1 MTFKSVTFGNLY
13 LEPSRN
19 GIYKSKQY
27 SGSGTALIKMEEL
40 FNKKFIGEEISHLDM
55 YELSESEKERFLVK
69 EGDLIF
75 SRTSV
80 VPEGVGKCSIITN
93 LSSDLA
99 FESNLIR
106 VRLDNKTVNPLYC
119 FYYFQTS
126 SGRGKIIAISNGVAV
141 RTIRG
146 SDLTN
151 ITIELPSLKNQ
162 TEIVNILSPYD
173 DLIENNRRR
182 IQLLEEAARLLYQ
195 EWFVRLRFP
204 GHEHTKIVDGV
215 PEGWR
220 KSPLSE
226 LCELINYGYTES
238 AVNEEIGPK
247 FLRITDIVPSFI
259 NWDSVPYCK
268 IEESKKEKFLL
279 KEGDIV
285 IARTGATVGYAK
297 RINKRHPESVYASY
311 LVRLRINSE
320 IDNKIVGILLESDFY
335 KEFVKSNISGAA
347 QPNANAKVLT
357 RFELLVAPKKIQ
369 QEFCDIISPI
379 LDQKE
384 ILQDLSQQLINARDL
399 LLPRLMN
406 GVIPV

>member
-1 MTFKSVTFGNLY
+1 MSWRKEKLSNICHMKTGKLDSNAAVPDGEFPFFTCAQETYRINIAAYDTEAVLLGGNNAAGIFPLKY
-13 LEPSRN
+13 YNGPFNAYQRTYILESLDS
-19 GIYKSKQY
+19 SK
-27 SGSGTALIKMEEL
+27 
-40 FNKKFIGEEISHLDM
+40 
-55 YELSESEKERFLVK
+55 LSTRFLYYALK
-69 EGDLIF
+69 PALSLF
-75 SRTSV
+75 QSA
-80 VPEGVGKCSIITN
+80 SIGAATQYLTKPILEN
-93 LSSDLA
+93 
-99 FESNLIR
+99 
-106 VRLDNKTVNPLYC
+106 
-119 FYYFQTS
+119 FQ
-126 SGRGKIIAISNGVAV
+126 IS
-141 RTIRG
+141 
-146 SDLTN
+146 
-151 ITIELPSLKNQ
+151 LPSIESQNK
-162 TEIVNILSPYD
+162 IVSILSVYD

>member
-1 MTFKSVTFGNLY
+1 MSWSIIPLGDIAEF
-13 LEPSRN
+13 RN
-19 GIYKSKQY
+19 GLNYTQKNQGEGLPVINVKDFQDRSIPDYNGLDEINPIGLINEESLLKDGDIIFVRSNGNKDLIGRSMYISDPPSNLSFSAFCIRARIKEPEY
-27 SGSGTALIKMEEL
+27 SRFYAYFFRSPNFRKKLSLLGSGTNISNLNQQVL
-40 FNKKFIGEEISHLDM
+40 KKIE
-55 YELSESEKERFLVK
+55 
-69 EGDLIF
+69 
-75 SRTSV
+75 
-80 VPEGVGKCSIITN
+80 VPHPSIIQQ
-93 LSSDLA
+93 
-99 FESNLIR
+99 
-106 VRLDNKTVNPLYC
+106 K
-119 FYYFQTS
+119 
-126 SGRGKIIAISNGVAV
+126 AV
-141 RTIRG
+141 V
-146 SDLTN
+146 D
-151 ITIELPSLKNQ
+151 
-162 TEIVNILSPYD
+162 ILSPYD
-173 DLIENNRRR
+173 DLIDNNRRR

-215 PEGWR
+215 PDGWK

-247 FLRITDIVPSFI
+247 FLRITDIVPSSI

-268 IEESKKEKFLL
+268 IEECKKEKFLL

-285 IARTGATVGYAK
+285 IARTGATVGHAK

-311 LVRLRINSE
+311 LVRLRLNSE
-320 IDNKIVGILLESDFY
+320 IDNKIIGILLESDFY
-335 KEFVKSNISGAA
+335 KDYVKSNVGGAA

-369 QEFCDIISPI
+369 QEFSDIISPI

-384 ILQDLSQQLINARDL
+384 ILQDLSQQLIKARDL